1 MIAYWLFRLFHGTI
15 GRIPYPLM
23 YAMADVLAWKLEHLI
38 RYRRKVVDK
47 NLKLSFP
54 DLTPA
59 QIGEIRKHAYRNL
72 ADILLEG
79 FKTRYISDSELRKR
93 YNFANPE
100 AVQHLYDRG
109 EDIMVVA
116 GHFNNWEWG
125 TLGFDQQLPFQSVG
139 VYKPIKNPRIERY
152 MAKARTRTGMI
163 LCPVKNTR
171 SIALPHPL
179 PPRLY
184 LFIGDQSPSNM
195 EKAIWVNFLGRDTPC
210 LHGAEKYARDLNL
223 PVYFASIIRVKR
235 GHYEVLLKVI
245 TEQPADVSPNG
256 ITIEYMRLL
265 ELDIRKS
272 PGSWLWTHNR
282 WKRTR

>member
-1 MIAYWLFRLFHGTI
+1 MIAYWVFRLFHGVV
-15 GRIPYPLM
+15 GRIPYRLM
-23 YAMADVLAWKLEHLI
+23 YTLADVLAWKLEHLI
-38 RYRRKVVDK
+38 RYRRKTVDN
-47 NLKLSFP
+47 NLKRCFP
-54 DLTPA
+54 DYGAYQL
-59 QIGEIRKHAYRNL
+59 QKIRKEVYRNV

-79 FKTRYISDSELRKR
+79 FKTKYITDSELRKR
-93 YNFANPE
+93 YNFINPE
-100 AVQHLYDRG
+100 AVQHLFDRG
-109 EDIMVVA
+109 ADIMVVA

-139 VYKPIKNPRIERY
+139 VYKPIKNARIERY

-171 SIALPHPL
+171 SIALPHPP
-179 PPRLY
+179 PPRLF

-195 EKAIWVNFLGRDTPC
+195 EKAIWVNFMGRDTPC

-223 PVYFASIIRVKR
+223 PVYFASINRVKR
-235 GHYEVLLKVI
+235 GHYEVVLKVI
-245 TEQPADVSPNG
+245 TEKPSEVVPDG

-265 ELDIRKS
+265 EMDIRES

-282 WKRTR
+282 WKRAR